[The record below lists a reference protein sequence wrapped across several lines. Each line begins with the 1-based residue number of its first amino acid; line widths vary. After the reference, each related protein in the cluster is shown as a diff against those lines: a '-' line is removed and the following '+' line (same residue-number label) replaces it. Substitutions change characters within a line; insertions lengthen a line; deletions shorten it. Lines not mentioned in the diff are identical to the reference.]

1 MAECRYLGGEASIS
15 RVYSVERAHWIHS
28 HSHKPRAF
36 RQSLSTIVS
45 FSGPLDPTLVIR
57 MLTGSY
63 SSALVLI
70 SLCVAILA
78 SYTALDMT
86 GRIATAKGRAVP
98 LWMVG
103 GALAMGIGIWSMHF
117 IGMLAFSLPVDLGY
131 DIGLTA
137 FSLLIAVLS
146 SGFALWLVNQPQL
159 PAWQL
164 ALGALIMGTGIAC
177 MHYTGMAALRMLP
190 GIDYDPALFSAS
202 LAIAVG
208 ASAAALWIAF
218 RLRLHT
224 PYVRQIRG
232 LAAMLMGFAIV
243 GMHYTG
249 MAAANFPQGSYC
261 GALANGLQGNGLVY
275 LVLITTLAVLAVALL
290 TSVLDARMESRTA
303 ALAHSLTLA
312 NQELTQLALHDTLT
326 GLPNRTLLA
335 DRIDQAIGKVAEQGG
350 CFALMFIDLDGF
362 KPVNDAFGHHVGDLL
377 LKAVASRLRGHL
389 HSQDTLARIGGD
401 EFVLLVEL
409 REPEDAMDV
418 AVKQVNLVSR
428 AFCVAEHELQ
438 LTASLGIVLYPGN
451 GHDQLELLRNAD
463 AAMYHAKSVGKNG
476 YSFFDA
482 SMNSNAR
489 QQLQLLQDLRV
500 ALEQRQFR
508 LHYQPKFDAQACV
521 AIGAEALLRW
531 EHPVHGLIPPDR
543 FIGLAEKTGLIIA
556 VGEWVLDEACRQMRL
571 WLDEGYAGWRIAV
584 NLSAIQFCHA
594 GLVDSV
600 ARALQA
606 NGLPANRLTL
616 EITEST
622 AMHDADVSLNVLQ
635 RLADMGVDLSIDDFG
650 TGYSSLMYLKR
661 LPANELKI
669 DRGFVRDLEQD
680 SDDAAII
687 TAIVALGQALGLRI
701 VAEGVETEGQ
711 QAFLTHLGCDA
722 LQGYLLGQPVPPD
735 QFMANLQAW
744 HLQRALA
751 I

>member
-1 MAECRYLGGEASIS
+1 
-15 RVYSVERAHWIHS
+15 
-28 HSHKPRAF
+28 
-36 RQSLSTIVS
+36 
-45 FSGPLDPTLVIR
+45 

-78 SYTALDMT
+78 SYTALDLT
-86 GRIATAKGRAVP
+86 GRIATAKGRAMY
-98 LWMVG
+98 LWMGG
-103 GALAMGIGIWSMHF
+103 GALAMGIGVWSMHF
-117 IGMLAFSLPVDLGY
+117 IGMLAFSLPIALGY

-146 SGFALWLVNQPQL
+146 SGFALWLVSQPSL
-159 PAWQL
+159 PRLQL
-164 ALGALIMGTGIAC
+164 AFGALIMGTGIAC

-190 GIDYDPALFSAS
+190 GIDYDPTLFGAS

-218 RLRLHT
+218 RLRQHT

-232 LAAMLMGFAIV
+232 LAAMVMGVAIV

-249 MAAANFPQGSYC
+249 MAAANFPEGSYC
-261 GALANGLQGNGLVY
+261 GALMSGLQGDGLVY

-290 TSVLDARMESRTA
+290 TSVLDARLEARTA

-326 GLPNRTLLA
+326 GLPNRTLLS
-335 DRIDQAIGKVAEQGG
+335 DRIEQAIGKVAEQGG

-377 LKAVASRLRGHL
+377 LKAVAARLRGHL

-409 REPEDAMDV
+409 QEPEDAMDV

-428 AFCVAEHELQ
+428 AFRVAEHDLQ

-451 GHDQLELLRNAD
+451 GQDQLELLRNAD
-463 AAMYHAKSVGKNG
+463 AAMYHAKSAGKNG

-489 QQLQLLQDLRV
+489 QQLQLLQDLRT
-500 ALEQRQFR
+500 ALEQGQFR
-508 LHYQPKFDAQACV
+508 LHYQPKFDAQACTP
-521 AIGAEALLRW
+521 IGAEALLRW
-531 EHPVHGLIPPDR
+531 EHPQHGLMLPDR
-543 FIGLAEKTGLIIA
+543 FIGLAEKTGLIIPI
-556 VGEWVLDEACRQMRL
+556 GEWVLDEACRQMRH
-571 WLDEGYAGWRIAV
+571 WLEQGHSDWRMAV

-600 ARALQA
+600 ARALQE

-616 EITEST
+616 EITETT
-622 AMHDADVSLNVLQ
+622 AMHDADASLTVLQ
-635 RLADMGVDLSIDDFG
+635 RLSDMGVDLSIDDFG

-680 SDDAAII
+680 SDDAAIVS
-687 TAIVALGQALGLRI
+687 AIVALGQALGLRI
-701 VAEGVETEGQ
+701 VAEGVETDRQ
-711 QAFLTHLGCDA
+711 QDFLTRLGCDS
-722 LQGYLLGQPVPPD
+722 LQGYLLGQPVPAE
-735 QFMANLQAW
+735 QFMGRLQA
-744 HLQRALA
+744 LREESEAVV
-751 I
+751 